1 MALAQIRTA
10 IAGDGLAIA
19 WIQLEV
25 WRTAFTGLLP
35 PEVLD
40 TPPAT
45 LATTW
50 TAAFGAASQI
60 VLVATE
66 GAETVGFVHAALD
79 PDDPATGRIHV
90 LHVRPAWARR
100 GHGGRLLA
108 AAAGALR
115 DRGALSGEWWIPEN
129 DAASSGFATGA
140 GWAAAAGIRVLDTG
154 RAMMT
159 ERRWTGPLDLQLS
172 DHY

>member
-1 MALAQIRTA
+1 MALAQVRA
-10 IAGDGLAIA
+10 AAAGDGLAIG

-25 WRTAFTGLLP
+25 WRTAFAGLLP

-40 TPPAT
+40 TPPAA
-45 LATTW
+45 LAQTW
-50 TAAFGAASQI
+50 TTAFGAASQI

-66 GAETVGFVHAALD
+66 GAETVGFVHAAVD
-79 PDDPATGRIHV
+79 PDDPVTGRIQV

-108 AAAGALR
+108 GAAAALR
-115 DRGALSGEWWIPEN
+115 DRGALQGEWWIPEN
-129 DAASSGFATGA
+129 DPASSAFAAGA
-140 GWAAAAGIRVLDTG
+140 GWGAVAGTRMLDTG

-172 DHY
+172 APR